1 MSFSIK
7 STERLMNVH
16 VEEEVDSDNE
26 EVKQQDKKPVQ
37 KKGKKPQSSGI
48 RHVSSSVV
56 EDF

>member
-16 VEEEVDSDNE
+16 LEEEVDSDNE

-37 KKGKKPQSSGI
+37 KKGKKPKSSGI